1 MNVPLHLA
9 HTRGGTSANV
19 IFGILALGLCG
30 LCTFQFKSLADM
42 REKIE
47 KMSIEKGA
55 VTAEREAALREGQ
68 AWKAEVTLLNDKLVH
83 SESIQKTNALTLSIL
98 AQQLKAVS
106 SMTNQISKMAAQRDE
121 WKKVFEEQRQITVQA
136 TEATK
141 RLKEDA
147 DAKIAEASK
156 IAGDNAKIANKYAA
170 DYKELADAF
179 EKFRA
184 QAQAQAKP
192 SK

>member
-1 MNVPLHLA
+1 
-9 HTRGGTSANV
+9 
-19 IFGILALGLCG
+19 
-30 LCTFQFKSLADM
+30 
-42 REKIE
+42 
-47 KMSIEKGA
+47 
-55 VTAEREAALREGQ
+55 
-68 AWKAEVTLLNDKLVH
+68 
-83 SESIQKTNALTLSIL
+83 
-98 AQQLKAVS
+98 
-106 SMTNQISKMAAQRDE
+106 MTNQISKMAAQRDE

-170 DYKELADAF
+170 DYQELADAF

-184 QAQAQAKP
+184 QAQAHAKP
-192 SK
+192 AK